1 MGAEAQENCV
11 IPLFFKLFRRHE
23 NCYKNSMK
31 IAILVF
37 PGTNR
42 EKDMAMALEKTGG
55 VKPYFV
61 WHKETDIGNPDLI
74 VLPGGFSYGDY
85 LRCGAMAAHSPVMKE
100 VIAAAGKGTR
110 ILGVCN
116 GFQMLVETGL
126 LPGAL
131 LRNRSLKF
139 ICKHVHLRT
148 ENGDTEFTRQLGAG
162 SVINV
167 PVAHGEGNY
176 FADEETI
183 KKLEEGEQIA
193 FRYCGADGAVN
204 DDANPNGS
212 AGNIAGILNK
222 RKTIL
227 GMMPHPE
234 NATQVWQDNQSG
246 SPFFES
252 IVGALAS

>member
-1 MGAEAQENCV
+1 
-11 IPLFFKLFRRHE
+11 
-23 NCYKNSMK
+23 MK

-42 EKDMAMALEKTGG
+42 EKDMAMALEKSGG
-55 VKPYFV
+55 GKPYFV
-61 WHKETDIGNPDLI
+61 WHKDTDIGNPDLI

-85 LRCGAMAAHSPVMKE
+85 LRCGAMAAHSPVMKG
-100 VIAAAGKGTR
+100 VIAAAEKGTR

-131 LRNRSLKF
+131 LRNKSLRF

-148 ENGDTEFTRQLGAG
+148 ENGDTQFTRKLGAG
-162 SVINV
+162 AVINV

-176 FADEETI
+176 FADEGAI
-183 KKLEEGEQIA
+183 KALEDGGQIA
-193 FRYCGADGAVN
+193 FRYCDPQGAVN

-212 AGNIAGILNK
+212 RGNIAGILNK

-234 NATQVWQDNQSG
+234 NATQDWQDNKSG
-246 SPFFES
+246 TKLFEG
-252 IVGALAS
+252 ILEALG